1 MEKIE
6 NKVLIGERAAYA
18 SKNTEF
24 IRCIFKDGESPLKE
38 SRNIKVKNCNFEW
51 KYPLWYCKDID
62 VSDTNWLETG
72 RSGVWYTENLTIQN
86 CNIGAPKQFRKCKNI
101 KITDSDIPF
110 AQETLWNCES
120 VYLKNMHVVGDYFGM
135 NSRDVKL
142 YNITIDG
149 NYCFDGSKNI
159 EARNCI
165 FNSKDS
171 FWNCENVVIYDSV
184 ITGEYLAWNTKN
196 ITFINCTLESN
207 QGLCYIDNVKL
218 VNCKV
223 INTDLCFELCRDID
237 ADIITSVDS
246 IKNPIGGKICC
257 RGVGELILDKNIINP
272 DNTVIKVIK
281 EDV

>member
-1 MEKIE
+1 MEKIV
-6 NKVLIGERAAYA
+6 NKILTGERAAYA
-18 SKNTEF
+18 SRNAEF
-24 IRCIFKDGESPLKE
+24 VNCTFKDGESPLKE
-38 SRNIKVKNCNFEW
+38 SRNINVKNCSFEW
-51 KYPLWYCKDID
+51 KYPLWYCKDVE

-86 CNIGAPKQFRKCKNI
+86 CMIGAPKQFRRCANM
-101 KITDSDIPF
+101 KIINSDIPF
-110 AQETLWNCES
+110 AQETLWNCEH
-120 VYLKNMHVVGDYFGM
+120 VYLKNMHITGDYFGM
-135 NSRDVKL
+135 NSSDIKL
-142 YNITIDG
+142 DNITIDG
-149 NYCFDGSKNI
+149 NYCFDGGKNI

-207 QGLCYIDNVKL
+207 QGLCYMDNVKL

-223 INTDLCFELCRDID
+223 INTDLCFELCSNID

-246 IKNPIGGKICC
+246 IKNPISGKIRCM
-257 RGVGELILDKNIINP
+257 GIGELIMDKDIINP
-272 DNTVIKVIK
+272 DNTVIEVVNKNV
-281 EDV
+281 